1 MDEEVY
7 RVKEYPNK
15 EKGFFFDEAKFSKF
29 SFDLFN
35 TPNSLIIRGFNIP
48 YVAIICG
55 LYLNIIYFYSLIKKK
70 GIFSILVNIFIN
82 CAIIEI
88 ILVNFFKIKEIK

>member
-15 EKGFFFDEAKFSKF
+15 EKGFFFDEEKFAKF

-35 TPNSLIIRGFNIP
+35 IP
-48 YVAIICG
+48 IFAIICG
-55 LYLNIIYFYSLIKKK
+55 VYLNIFYFYSLIKKK
-70 GIFSILVNIFIN
+70 TIFSILVNIFIN

-88 ILVNFFKIKEIK
+88 ILINVFKIKEIK